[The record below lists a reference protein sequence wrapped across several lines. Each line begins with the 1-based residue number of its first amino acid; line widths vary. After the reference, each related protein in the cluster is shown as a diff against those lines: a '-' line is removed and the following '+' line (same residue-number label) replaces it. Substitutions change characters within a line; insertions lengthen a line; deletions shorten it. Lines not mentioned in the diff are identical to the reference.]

1 MGMTSPFQQHEDPMH
16 AALEPKRTIR
26 LALVEDDNL
35 FRELMR
41 MALDA
46 LEGITVIAD
55 FRDAASAER
64 EIPALAPDVVML
76 DIDLGVDSKN
86 GVQLGLALRRAL
98 PQLGVLLFSNHREP
112 EFLLSVPAEQ
122 AGGWSYLLK
131 TSVQD
136 VETLERAIHGSAAG
150 MVTLDPRLAEQVRS
164 PLMNGSPLTP
174 RHLVLLQLIAQ
185 GYSNKAIAER
195 MIVSPKTVENMI
207 GMLYSE
213 LGIESRSSELHAR
226 VQATL
231 LYLRGAAGR

>member
-1 MGMTSPFQQHEDPMH
+1 MH
-16 AALEPKRTIR
+16 DAPEPKPPIR
-26 LALVEDDNL
+26 LVLVEDDNL

-46 LEGITVIAD
+46 LPGITVIAD
-55 FRDAASAER
+55 FRDAETAER
-64 EIPALAPDVVML
+64 SIPALAPDVVML

-98 PQLGVLLFSNHREP
+98 PKVGVLLFSNHREP
-112 EFLLSVPAEQ
+112 EFLLSVPPEQ

-136 VETLERAIHGSAAG
+136 VETLERAVRGSAKG
-150 MVTLDPRLAEQVRS
+150 MVTLDPRLAQHLRS
-164 PLMNGSPLTP
+164 PLANGSPLSP
-174 RHLVLLQLIAQ
+174 RQITLLQLMAQ

-195 MIVSPKTVENMI
+195 MFLSPKTIENMI
-207 GMLYSE
+207 GTLYGD
-213 LGIESRSSELHAR
+213 LGIESSNSETHAR

-231 LYLRGAAGR
+231 LYLRHSAS